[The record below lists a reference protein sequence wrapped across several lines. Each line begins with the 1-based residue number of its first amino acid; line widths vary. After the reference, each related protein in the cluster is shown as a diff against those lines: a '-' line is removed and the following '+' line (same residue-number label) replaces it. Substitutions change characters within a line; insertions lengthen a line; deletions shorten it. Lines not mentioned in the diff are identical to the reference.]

1 MTRNIKLKNFTV
13 NGNWIHT
20 IHVLKH
26 LENHLI
32 TTIALGKLV
41 YIWKCEQKIMNKIC
55 SLTRYYVHVARLS
68 RIMDLCSPTD
78 NKFQRI

>member
-41 YIWKCEQKIMNKIC
+41 YTKYTQN
-55 SLTRYYVHVARLS
+55 VHE
-68 RIMDLCSPTD
+68 DLFIFGNAS
-78 NKFQRI
+78 KKS

>member
-1 MTRNIKLKNFTV
+1 
-13 NGNWIHT
+13 
-20 IHVLKH
+20 
-26 LENHLI
+26 
-32 TTIALGKLV
+32 
-41 YIWKCEQKIMNKIC
+41 MNKIC